1 MNKKSSDFTAGLF
14 ALCGIFLIA
23 AMFVI
28 IRGQFEK
35 QDEYHTY
42 FNNVAG
48 LKKGAVVVY
57 EGYRIGS
64 VDDITPQRIS
74 TGMRFKIKMK
84 IEAGWAIP
92 SGSRVQ
98 VASLSL
104 LSSQVIKI
112 NAGVG
117 VPLAPGSEILAS
129 KAGNIMNDLTRSAD
143 KLTNIAENSL
153 KPLLETFA
161 DVLDNEAREALAG
174 ISGITV
180 EVQDTAPKILDNI
193 ERVSKNLE
201 EASSGIATIFNQ
213 ETQADLKKTVK
224 AMSSA
229 TETVEGVVDNISAI
243 TSNNN
248 REAFNSIL
256 KRIENASKALELS
269 SEETLQGIRSVRR
282 LLNDSNMDTVSAFI
296 NSAEGMR
303 SELMDTAVTIRNA
316 ASNISELSD
325 MSDDQIEVFLQRL
338 KNTALNLE
346 EMTAQLRDDPSII
359 IRGTE

>member
-1 MNKKSSDFTAGLF
+1 MNKRSSDFTAGLF
-14 ALCGIFLIA
+14 VLCGVFLIA
-23 AMFVI
+23 TMFVL

-64 VDDITPQRIS
+64 VDDITPQRNS
-74 TGMRFKIKMK
+74 SGMRFKIEMGV
-84 IEAGWAIP
+84 ESGWTIP
-92 SGSRVQ
+92 SGSRAQ

-112 NAGVG
+112 SAGLG
-117 VPLAPGSEILAS
+117 EPLVPGSEILAS
-129 KAGNIMNDLTRSAD
+129 KAGNIMSDLTRSAD
-143 KLTNIAENSL
+143 KLTNIAESSL

-161 DVLDNEAREALAG
+161 NVLDNEGRQALSG
-174 ISGITV
+174 ISGISV

-193 ERVSKNLE
+193 EKVSENLK
-201 EASSGIATIFNQ
+201 EASSSIATIFNQ
-213 ETQADLKKTVK
+213 ETQVDLKKTVK

-229 TETVEGVVDNISAI
+229 TETLEDVVDNVSAI
-243 TSNNN
+243 TSNDN

-256 KRIENASKALELS
+256 KRIQNASEALEIS
-269 SEETLQGIRSVRR
+269 SEETLQGMRSVRR

-296 NSAEGMR
+296 KSAEGMR
-303 SELMDTAVTIRNA
+303 SELMDTAVTIRVA

-325 MSDDQIEVFLQRL
+325 MSDNHIEVFLQRL
-338 KNTALNLE
+338 ENTALNLE